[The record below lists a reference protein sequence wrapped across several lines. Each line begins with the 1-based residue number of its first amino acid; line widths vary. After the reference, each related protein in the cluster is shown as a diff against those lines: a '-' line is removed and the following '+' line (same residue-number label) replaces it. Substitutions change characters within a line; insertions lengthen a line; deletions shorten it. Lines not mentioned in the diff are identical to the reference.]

1 MHNIMLFL
9 QGHGI
14 SAAYATKIY
23 RTYGDQAIEMV
34 TANPY
39 RLAHDVF
46 GIGFKLADRIAQQ
59 LGMLRDTP
67 ERIEAGVLFCLQQ
80 GQEQGHCFL
89 PEELLATTAAELLA
103 GQPEDGTPALP
114 GAPPTL
120 GRRARGHRTAGAPA
134 IAHPRSRSTRSCRR
148 SI

>member
-14 SAAYATKIY
+14 SAAYAAKIY

-89 PEELLATTAAELLA
+89 PEELL
-103 GQPEDGTPALP
+103 GTRPPSCSPARRRSSAPALP

-120 GRRARGHRTAGAPA
+120 DAVHDGDRATGAPA
-134 IAHPRSRSTRSCRR
+134 VAHPRHRSTRSCRR
-148 SI
+148 ST